1 MIDLHSHILPG
12 LDDGA
17 RSLREARELALAA
30 AAEGVEAIAATP
42 HVRSDYPTRPEQMEQ
57 GVAELRRDF
66 ADQGIAVDILH
77 GGEIELGRL
86 WEIPQEELVR
96 LSLGQTGRYVLLEFP
111 YRGWPMGAKS
121 AIYTLR
127 NLGMTPLF
135 AHPERNPAVQDD
147 PQRLEPLVDTGA
159 IVQITAASLEGGLG
173 PASQNA
179 AVRLVQLGL
188 VHVLA
193 TDAHGPH
200 IRAFGLASAAAHLGN
215 PALASYLTTDAPAAI
230 VRGEPLP
237 PFPR

>member
-1 MIDLHSHILPG
+1 
-12 LDDGA
+12 
-17 RSLREARELALAA
+17 
-30 AAEGVEAIAATP
+30 
-42 HVRSDYPTRPEQMEQ
+42 
-57 GVAELRRDF
+57 
-66 ADQGIAVDILH
+66 
-77 GGEIELGRL
+77 
-86 WEIPQEELVR
+86 
-96 LSLGQTGRYVLLEFP
+96 
-111 YRGWPMGAKS
+111 MGAKS